1 MERSSGL
8 RFLADENIA
17 ASAIDSLRSLGGDV
31 VTVDD
36 RRLQGFPDHRLL
48 DAATAEHRAILTQ
61 DTDFGTLAIA
71 QGAPCFGIILVR
83 PGDLLPSELLALVA
97 DFLRADAELP
107 APFIVALERGRT
119 RVRALTEP
127 I

>member
-1 MERSSGL
+1 MARSSGL

-17 ASAIDSLRSLGGDV
+17 ASAIDSLRSVGVDV

-36 RRLQGFPDHRLL
+36 RRLRGFPDHRLL

-83 PGDLLPSELLALVA
+83 PGDLLPSELLALMA
-97 DFLRADAELP
+97 DFMQMNAELP
-107 APFIVALERGRT
+107 TPFIVVLERGRT